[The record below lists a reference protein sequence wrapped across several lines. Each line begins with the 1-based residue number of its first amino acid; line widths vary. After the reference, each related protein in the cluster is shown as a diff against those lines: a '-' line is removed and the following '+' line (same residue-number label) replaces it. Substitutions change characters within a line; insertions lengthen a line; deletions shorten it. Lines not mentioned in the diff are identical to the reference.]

1 MAERPEYARSSKQQN
16 MIKTLQ
22 VSVPENG
29 KPVKAGVLAC
39 MTHCGM
45 HVYRACVTEVGKG
58 MMLTVVTNCAG
69 DLDATLNELKAILPR
84 GNTIDVQNDV
94 ALFH

>member
-1 MAERPEYARSSKQQN
+1 

-22 VSVPENG
+22 VSVPVSG
-29 KPVKAGVLAC
+29 KPAYAGIVAS

-45 HVYRACVTEVGKG
+45 HVYRSCVTERNRG
-58 MMLTVVTNCAG
+58 MLVTVVTNCAG
-69 DLDATLNELKAILPR
+69 DLNATLKELSAILPH
-84 GNTIDVQNDV
+84 GNSIEVQDDV